1 MACLQTLAGLCIGCD
16 SSLGGLKKILIAQWK
31 DGIFT
36 KGEGEPETATV
47 TGVASGSTWFE
58 YQFRKGQASF
68 STEQTKDDTNGVNY
82 YTSTIDITFSRMDA
96 TKRAE
101 IQALTLGDVAVIAVD
116 SNGAAHCFGDDEPV
130 TSNGGAVAQS
140 GAAKGDGNFYQV
152 HLVDDSQYLPRIYSG
167 TLPTPENDCTA

>member
-1 MACLQTLAGLCIGCD
+1 MACTQTLAGLCINCD
-16 SSLGGLKKILIAQWK
+16 GSLGGLKKILIAQWK

-36 KGEGEPETATV
+36 VGEGGTV
-47 TGVASGSTWFE
+47 TGVSSGSTWYE

-82 YTSTIDITFSRMDA
+82 FTSTIDITFTRMDA

-101 IQALTLGDVAVIAVD
+101 IQALAFGDVAVIAVD
-116 SNGAAHCFGDDEPV
+116 SNGEKHCFGVDEPV
-130 TSNGGAVAQS
+130 TSNGGTVAQS

-152 HLVDDSQYLPRIYSG
+152 HLTDDSQALPLIYSG
-167 TLPTPENDCTA
+167 TLPTPANDCEA